1 MFQKIPARE
10 DKRDAMRKA
19 LLLVA
24 AAVLAGCGGEERTDG
39 SSREFADDLERIERE
54 SETPIYWLGPSFE
67 GLSLTHTEGAH
78 PELARGPSPDRAP
91 GVPGP
96 PPASAPGAFF
106 IYGECNG
113 EGHGENY
120 HCTGPQ
126 VQIHHWPIAS
136 PSRYPDHFSCTR
148 MTIRGV
154 PAAQFSGFEIYV
166 GQSIIRIHAPT
177 QAQVRRAAAALR
189 PLDRSA
195 GPDEPLPP
203 PAIDVDKALE
213 RCALDSLDAKL
224 EELRKNAQIPLL
236 WAGRRFEE
244 LPLFRAEGDGRLVR
258 FMYGGCK
265 TPEVAGSCWPALTIE
280 VTPVADHRPAGWR
293 AVRKGGMRCDRLRI
307 RGAEAALLPSAHEL
321 VVFTG
326 PAAVRLQ
333 GPSLALLRRAA
344 DSLRPF
350 DGAAPSAEL
359 VPPSEE
365 LRDEL
370 RRVCAS

>member
-1 MFQKIPARE
+1 MFHEIPARE
-10 DKRDAMRKA
+10 VEGDAMRKA

-24 AAVLAGCGGEERTDG
+24 ATLLAGCGAEERTDG
-39 SSREFADDLERIERE
+39 SSPELAEDLERIERE
-54 SETPIYWLGPSFE
+54 SEAPIYWLGPSFE
-67 GLSLTHTEGAH
+67 GLRLTHAEGAR
-78 PELARGPSPDRAP
+78 PELARGPSRDRAP

-96 PPASAPGAFF
+96 PPAPAPGAWFV
-106 IYGECNG
+106 YGECNA
-113 EGHGENY
+113 EGDGENY
-120 HCTGPQ
+120 HCAGPQ
-126 VQIHHWPIAS
+126 VQLQHWPIAS

-154 PAAQFSGFEIYV
+154 PAAQFSGFEIYT
-166 GQSIIRIHAPT
+166 GQSLIRIHAPT

-189 PLDRSA
+189 PLDGSV
-195 GPDEPLPP
+195 GPGEPLPP

-224 EELRKNAQIPLL
+224 EELRENAQIPLL

-244 LPLFRAEGDGRLVR
+244 LPLFRAEGNGRFAR

-280 VTPVADHRPAGWR
+280 MTPVADHRPAGWR
-293 AVRKGGMRCDRLRI
+293 FVRKGAMRCDLLRV
-307 RGAEAALLPSAHEL
+307 RGAEAALLRYAHEL

-326 PAAVRLQ
+326 AAAVRLQ
-333 GPSLALLRRAA
+333 GPDLVLLRRAA
-344 DSLRPF
+344 DALRPF
-350 DGAAPSAEL
+350 DGAASEKL
-359 VPPSEE
+359 LPPSEE

-370 RRVCAS
+370 RRVCGT